1 MLALDSQYSNRKRRF
16 SFAIDQATLV
26 KPGSN
31 HNVGLTWKSIISVH
45 LTVKFLYLSDLIF
58 NLSLGWLWSWKA
70 GKGWEMWVW
79 LYNSLHF
86 KHPTISPLQAPRA
99 KRLRKSGRFVT
110 EIFSAAKMAKR
121 LFTLLLTF
129 LAAVCGDADPWLDN
143 ELYYG
148 TVFQVIQ
155 DFRANP
161 CSANMI
167 VGIKL

>member
-1 MLALDSQYSNRKRRF
+1 M
-16 SFAIDQATLV
+16 
-26 KPGSN
+26 
-31 HNVGLTWKSIISVH
+31 
-45 LTVKFLYLSDLIF
+45 
-58 NLSLGWLWSWKA
+58 
-70 GKGWEMWVW
+70 
-79 LYNSLHF
+79 
-86 KHPTISPLQAPRA
+86 
-99 KRLRKSGRFVT
+99 T
-110 EIFSAAKMAKR
+110 EIFSATKMAKR

>member
-1 MLALDSQYSNRKRRF
+1 
-16 SFAIDQATLV
+16 
-26 KPGSN
+26 
-31 HNVGLTWKSIISVH
+31 
-45 LTVKFLYLSDLIF
+45 
-58 NLSLGWLWSWKA
+58 
-70 GKGWEMWVW
+70 
-79 LYNSLHF
+79 
-86 KHPTISPLQAPRA
+86 
-99 KRLRKSGRFVT
+99 
-110 EIFSAAKMAKR
+110 MAKR